1 MDLLNLN
8 SFLKMGYF
16 LKYQNP
22 TYKID
27 VSGANKAL
35 YRDWKEDDLIHMGI
49 QLFREAIDAD
59 FETNR
64 MHVVPISGGY
74 DSRAI
79 LSMLLEFTEA
89 RNISTY
95 TFGTPGTF
103 DYDIG
108 NLVAMKAGTQHT
120 TFPMTEY
127 LYTMDELLDLS
138 KRFQHQTA
146 LFFHP
151 PVWEIDKRFKDH
163 VIWSGYVG
171 GPTTGSATPKNP
183 VVRLEDAKDHFLNRA
198 PIRSD
203 MLLNCPRSDL
213 FPLID
218 WDGFDNNHLSFE
230 EQLDFR
236 NRQSKYIAPQLLY
249 PEYEYKTPFLY
260 PAFFNFMLSLPDT
273 YRRGQYLY
281 GEMFLQHFPN
291 LFLLRTKKTGG
302 LPLKAGRFRKKS
314 RIIRIRIQ
322 KEISKTL
329 PMVVNPS
336 INYLDFDWCIRKRN
350 DLKKIVYDNI
360 MDLKARKLIDWVD
373 LETLWKEHMEKRN
386 NHAAALMILAS
397 VEIHLKA
404 GLVLS

>member
-16 LKYQNP
+16 LNYQNP
-22 TYKID
+22 TITID
-27 VSGANKAL
+27 VSGVNKTL
-35 YRDWKEDDLIHMGI
+35 YRDWDEDALIQKGI
-49 QLFREAIDAD
+49 QLFREAIDTD

-64 MHVVPISGGY
+64 SHVVPISGGF

-108 NLVAMKAGTQHT
+108 NLVAATAGTQHT
-120 TFPMTEY
+120 RFPMTEY

-151 PVWEIDKRFKDH
+151 PVWELDKRFKDH

-183 VVRLEDAKDHFLNRA
+183 SVRLEDAKDRFLNRA

-203 MLLNCPRSDL
+203 MLLSCPRAEL
-213 FPLID
+213 YPMID
-218 WDGFDNNHLSFE
+218 WDGFDYHHLSFE

-236 NRQSKYIAPQLLY
+236 NRQMKYIAPQLLY
-249 PEYEYKTPFLY
+249 PGYEYKTPFLY

-273 YRRGQYLY
+273 YRRSQYLY
-281 GEMFLQHFPN
+281 GMMFLQHFPDI
-291 LFLLRTKKTGG
+291 FLLRTKKTGG
-302 LPLKAGRFRKKS
+302 LPLKAGPIRRKG
-314 RIIRIRIQ
+314 RAIRIRMQ
-322 KEISKTL
+322 REINKML
-329 PMVVNPS
+329 PVVVNPS
-336 INYLDFDWCIRKRN
+336 INYLDFEWGLRRRSDLRN
-350 DLKKIVYDNI
+350 IVHDNI
-360 MDLKARKLIDWVD
+360 MDLKNRKLIDWID
-373 LETLWKEHMEKRN
+373 FDALWNEHMEKKKA
-386 NHAAALMILAS
+386 HGAALMILAS
-397 VEIHLKA
+397 IEIHLKA
-404 GLVLS
+404 GLALS

>member
-16 LKYQNP
+16 LNYQNP
-22 TYKID
+22 TITID
-27 VSGANKAL
+27 VSGVNKTL
-35 YRDWKEDDLIHMGI
+35 YRNWDEDALIQKGI
-49 QLFREAIDAD
+49 LLFREAIDAD

-64 MHVVPISGGY
+64 SHVVPISGGF

-108 NLVAMKAGTQHT
+108 NLVAAKAGTHHT

-151 PVWEIDKRFKDH
+151 PVWELDKRYKDH

-183 VVRLEDAKDHFLNRA
+183 SVLLDDAKDHFLNRA

-203 MLLNCPRSDL
+203 MLLNCPRAELYS
-213 FPLID
+213 LID
-218 WDGFDNNHLSFE
+218 WDGFDYHHLSFE

-236 NRQSKYIAPQLLY
+236 NRQMKYIAPQLLY
-249 PEYEYKTPFLY
+249 PEYKYKTPFLY

-273 YRRGQYLY
+273 YRRSQYLY
-281 GEMFLQHFPN
+281 GKMFLQHFPHI
-291 LFLLRTKKTGG
+291 FRLRTKKDRG
-302 LPLKAGRFRKKS
+302 LPLKASRFRKKS
-314 RIIRIRIQ
+314 RIIRVRIL
-322 KEISKTL
+322 KEANKIF
-329 PMVVNPS
+329 PFVVNPS
-336 INYLDFDWCIRKRN
+336 INYLDFEWGLRKRN
-350 DLKKIVYDNI
+350 DLRNIVYDNI
-360 MDLKARKLIDWVD
+360 MDLKRRKLIDWID
-373 LETLWKEHMEKRN
+373 FDALWNEHMEKKKA
-386 NHAAALMILAS
+386 HGAALMILAS